1 MKKIVFP
8 IIMILGIII
17 VLGVVS
23 AVDNGLS
30 NQPMIL
36 RTIKEIKSV
45 SPSDVANLGFGV
57 YQVSAQYN
65 LGSYH
70 QGKWMGFENK
80 NSKDIKTGAVWVEF
94 GWDRPETN
102 VVLIDGSGNERKIY
116 LPASTPAG
124 SSTYGEYYWIAED
137 GSSYYANSNHTH
149 GWPDLS
155 YNQALVPA
163 HLARDSLSLEQRNP
177 TTEEPT
183 EPSVGNTIKI
193 KGQLVD
199 QMTNEPISDAR
210 LSSAYEFSPKEVV
223 TDSNGNFEF
232 TVSSD
237 YTGSW
242 TFSDKCHGWAGNIG
256 LQKNYES
263 SQEGSVGVV
272 SLKYNLALRKEKFDA
287 KEEVQDVSGKNELNI
302 GKIYAWPE
310 ADISIQ
316 SDIDASFDVMYKYKN
331 GDGYNGGGNSNLVK
345 EHYLSSSLP
354 IDYDVFIQF
363 KDSSGNEYKS
373 EVYRVPTEATCGVV
387 TLKYING
394 QSSWSVISKAEPTEK
409 TGPIKIDIPESV
421 KESKP
426 EVLTNLCYGCLK
438 ETTCYPVGYRK
449 SGEYCSESKSFI
461 SQLKSDSACD
471 NSFECTSNVCV
482 SGKCISEGFI
492 QKIINWFKKIFG
504 D

>member
-1 MKKIVFP
+1 MKKYVLPIILILG
-8 IIMILGIII
+8 IIMILGI
-17 VLGVVS
+17 VS
-23 AVDNGLS
+23 ASSS
-30 NQPMIL
+30 NPMVL

-45 SPSDVANLGFGV
+45 TPSDVANLGFGV

-65 LGSYH
+65 LGSYQ
-70 QGKWMGFENK
+70 QGQWMGFENK
-80 NSKDIKTGAVWVEF
+80 NSNDLKTGALWVEF
-94 GWDRPETN
+94 SWERPNTD

-124 SSTYGEYYWIAED
+124 NSTYGEYYWIAED
-137 GSSYYANSNHTH
+137 GSSYYANSNHAH

-183 EPSVGNTIKI
+183 EPSVGSTIKI

-199 QMTNEPISDAR
+199 QRTNEPISGAR
-210 LSSAYEFSPKEVV
+210 LSSAYEFSPKEVI
-223 TDSNGNFEF
+223 TDNNGNFEF
-232 TVSSD
+232 IVSSD

-263 SQEGSVGVV
+263 YQEGSVGVI
-272 SLKYNLALRKEKFDA
+272 SQKYDLALIKEKFDG
-287 KEEVQDVSGKNELNI
+287 KQEIQGTSGKTELDI
-302 GKIYAWPE
+302 GKVYAWPE

-316 SDIDASFDVMYKYKN
+316 SDIDSSFDVMYKLKN
-331 GDGYNGGGNSNLVK
+331 SEGYNGGGNSNLVK

-363 KDSSGNEYKS
+363 KDSSSNEYKS
-373 EVYRVPTEATCGVV
+373 DVYRVPTEATCGVV
-387 TLKYING
+387 TLKYVNG
-394 QSSWSVISKAEPTEK
+394 QSSWAVLSKAEPTEE
-409 TGPIKIDIPESV
+409 TGPIKIDAPESV
-421 KESKP
+421 KESNP
-426 EVLTNLCYGCLK
+426 EVFVNLCYGCLK
-438 ETTCYPVGYRK
+438 ETTCYPLGYRK
-449 SGEYCSESKSFI
+449 SGEFCSESKTFV
-461 SQLKSDSACD
+461 SQSQSDSTCD
-471 NSFECTSNVCV
+471 NNFECSSNVCV

-492 QKIINWFKKIFG
+492 QKILNWFKRLFG
-504 D
+504 SG